1 MFLPA
6 GGYVASCLGTHERSI
21 WREACM
27 INRQVVLV
35 SRPIGIAQAEN
46 FAIREAPVVL
56 PAEGQILARN
66 EFLSVEPAMR
76 GSIADHGNYSAR
88 AGAIYTSSKRPTTS
102 LSAWVKSRSFDP
114 TKQIPTRSNSAEM
127 RKHREIPT

>member
-1 MFLPA
+1 
-6 GGYVASCLGTHERSI
+6 
-21 WREACM
+21 M

-35 SRPIGIAQAEN
+35 SRPIGIGQAEN

-76 GSIADHGNYSAR
+76 GWIADHGNYSAR
-88 AGAIYTSSKRPTTS
+88 RPGVLRMLQVPEIRLRAPDLILAWQAVRIRTGAGDQLAFNDATRWPNFHGRP
-102 LSAWVKSRSFDP
+102 
-114 TKQIPTRSNSAEM
+114 M
-127 RKHREIPT
+127 